1 VTTTADQAIK
11 FAGDFQLIDVKLGS
25 ARGLIFDVFNFVTDI
40 AIYENI
46 FSPTMSGYIELND
59 AQDLVN
65 LMPMIGEEKLLITF
79 KSPSMTDADG
89 LFEQAFYVYKMT
101 DREYTAER
109 AVSYKLH
116 FVSFETIRDLNSKL
130 SKGFSGTI
138 SDVVSKI
145 LQNELKTEKKV
156 NVESTKNTTMY
167 VSNYWSPFTNVNY
180 LAKRS
185 VSNVNDSANYVFFE
199 NNRGFNYT
207 SVDGLLEKTA
217 VSRYIY
223 DNNTRKPTSG
233 GGGAGRTIA
242 KDLERINSY
251 RIDTAYDYM
260 KRVQSGMYASRLI
273 THELVTKTYN
283 VQTMLY
289 QDEFKKHN
297 HLNPYPMSTIG
308 LPSKT
313 FATLDVQPRALET
326 YNNFKTDGMKGWRL
340 KNAMQMSEI
349 SAYSMDITVPGRSD
363 ICVGDVVEVFIYRP
377 TPISQKDQEEDII
390 DKTFSGRYL
399 ITALC
404 HSLNREKHEMHM
416 TLVKDSLIID
426 LAKEGTK

>member
-1 VTTTADQAIK
+1 MTTAADQAIK
-11 FAGDFQLIDVKLGS
+11 FAGDYQLIDVKLGS
-25 ARGLIFDVFNFVTDI
+25 TRGLIFDVFNFVTDI

-46 FSPTMSGYIELND
+46 FSPTISGYIELND

-65 LMPMIGEEKLLITF
+65 LMPMVGEEKLLITF

-101 DREYTAER
+101 DRVYTAER

-138 SDVVSKI
+138 SDVVAKI
-145 LQNELKTEKKV
+145 LQNDLKTEKKV
-156 NVESTKNTTMY
+156 SVEATKNTTMY
-167 VSNYWSPFTNVNY
+167 VSNYWSPFTNINY

-185 VSNVNDSANYVFFE
+185 VSNTNDSANYVFYE
-199 NNRGFNYT
+199 NNRGFNYA
-207 SVDGLLEKTA
+207 SIDGLLEKTA

-223 DNNTRKPTSG
+223 DNNTRSPTSG
-233 GGGAGRTIA
+233 GGGAGRTIG

-251 RIDTAYDYM
+251 KIDTAYDYM
-260 KRVQSGMYASRLI
+260 KRIQTGMYASRLI

-297 HLNPYPMSTIG
+297 HLNPNPLSTIG
-308 LPSKT
+308 LPAKT

-326 YNNFKTDGMKGWRL
+326 YNNFKTDGMKNWRL

-363 ICVGDVVEVFIYRP
+363 ICVGDVVEVFIYRN

>member
-11 FAGDFQLIDVKLGS
+11 FAGDYQLIDVKLGS

-138 SDVVSKI
+138 SDVVAKI
-145 LQNELKTEKKV
+145 LQNDLKTEKPV

-207 SVDGLLEKTA
+207 SIDGLLEKTA

-233 GGGAGRTIA
+233 GGGAGRTIG
-242 KDLERINSY
+242 KDLERINTY
-251 RIDTAYDYM
+251 RIDTAYDYI
-260 KRVQSGMYASRLI
+260 KRIQSGMYASRLI

-297 HLNPYPMSTIG
+297 HLNPHPMSTLG
-308 LPSKT
+308 LPAKT

-326 YNNFKTDGMKGWRL
+326 YNNFKTDGMKNWRL

-349 SAYSMDITVPGRSD
+349 SAYAMDITVPGRTD